1 MNVKLHTP
9 KTLKAGS
16 GMSSMKQF
24 LLSLLATTVSI
35 ALTFGTA
42 AVVDY
47 YKKKAAK
54 KEMVMMVISDFD
66 KTIDNVM
73 KADTALREACRL
85 ELELANHPEE
95 YNSKRYSFPSLWSSV
110 IEMEFPETTQKVF
123 SSSIETF
130 NTIGNAN
137 FVNEVS
143 TFYINRDKYKTY
155 VIEQLKNDVTNNN
168 TLSSLKSLLNISF
181 PEYVLVNW
189 TMLQELKDSR
199 DKCMQIMHV
208 SEEDLQAFSKQQQ
221 VSSTKDPEAIAE
233 RQKMIDEFSTTLTK
247 IEEAKDK
254 IKD

>member
-85 ELELANHPEE
+85 ELEFANHPEE
-95 YNSKRYSFPSLWSSV
+95 YNSKRFSLPSLWSSV

-143 TFYINRDKYKTY
+143 SFYINRDKYKTY

-247 IEEAKDK
+247 IEEAMDK

>member
-95 YNSKRYSFPSLWSSV
+95 YNSKRFSLPSLWSSV

-143 TFYINRDKYKTY
+143 SFYINRDKYKTY
-155 VIEQLKNDVTNNN
+155 VIEQLKDDVLNSDI
-168 TLSSLKSLLNISF
+168 LVSLKSLLNISF

-189 TMLQELKDSR
+189 TLLQELKDSR

-221 VSSTKDPEAIAE
+221 VSTTKDPEAIAE
-233 RQKMIDEFSTTLTK
+233 HQKMIDEFSTTLTK

>member
-95 YNSKRYSFPSLWSSV
+95 YNSKRFLFPSLWSSV

-221 VSSTKDPEAIAE
+221 VSTTKDPEAIAE

-247 IEEAKDK
+247 IEEAMDK

>member
-47 YKKKAAK
+47 YKKKTAK

-85 ELELANHPEE
+85 ELEFANHPEE
-95 YNSKRYSFPSLWSSV
+95 YNSKRFSLPSLWSSV

-143 TFYINRDKYKTY
+143 SFYINRDKYKTY

-221 VSSTKDPEAIAE
+221 VSTTKKPEAIAE
-233 RQKMIDEFSTTLTK
+233 HQKMFDEFTTATQK

>member
-16 GMSSMKQF
+16 GMTSMKQF

-66 KTIDNVM
+66 KTIDRVM
-73 KADTALREACRL
+73 KADTAFREASRL
-85 ELELANHPEE
+85 QLDLVDHPE
-95 YNSKRYSFPSLWSSV
+95 RYDSV
-110 IEMEFPETTQKVF
+110 RFTFTNLLSGILEMDFPETTQKVF

-143 TFYINRDKYKTY
+143 SFYILRDKYKSD
-155 VIEQLKNDVTNNN
+155 VLDQLKKDFDI
-168 TLSSLKSLLNISF
+168 SSLKSLFKISF
-181 PEYVLVNW
+181 PEYVFWNW
-189 TMLQELKDSR
+189 TLLQALKDSR

-208 SEEDLQAFSKQQQ
+208 SEKDIQAFSNQQQ
-221 VSSTKDPEAIAE
+221 VTEIQDPERE
-233 RQKMIDEFSTTLTK
+233 VENNKMIEEFRTADLMIMQAAEK
-247 IEEAKDK
+247 LEN
-254 IKD
+254 